1 MSTEAN
7 KPQEVITK
15 STEEKVVEKSQQFWS
30 KNSKLIIIAL
40 VGIVVI
46 VGGFFGYQAYQGPK
60 ELEANEAIW
69 VAQQNFK
76 MDSFQLALN
85 GDNSKNNPGFLKVI
99 SKHSGTKAANLAS
112 FYAGVCYLHMGDF
125 NNAIKFLDQYKAVEN
140 IDKMRTA
147 GSLGDAYAELG
158 KFDKAA
164 EFYKTAASV
173 YEVDELSS
181 SEYLFRAGQAFEK
194 QGKNKEAIDAFK
206 SLKDKFP
213 LTERG
218 RNIDMFLARL
228 GDTNN

>member
-228 GDTNN
+228 GDTN

>member
-7 KPQEVITK
+7 KTQEITTK
-15 STEEKVVEKSQQFWS
+15 STEEKVVENTQQFWS

-60 ELEANEAIW
+60 EMEANEAIW

-76 MDSFQLALN
+76 LDSFSLALN

-99 SKHSGTKAANLAS
+99 SKHGGTKAANLAA
-112 FYAGVCYLHMGDF
+112 FYAGVSYLHLGDF
-125 NNAIKFLDQYKAVEN
+125 NNAIKFLDQYKAIEN
-140 IDKMRTA
+140 VDKMRTA

-164 EFYKTAASV
+164 EYYKTAASV
-173 YEVDELSS
+173 YEVDELNS
-181 SEYLFRAGQAFEK
+181 SEYMFRAGQAFEK
-194 QGKNKEAIDAFK
+194 LGKTKDAVDIYKNLKEK
-206 SLKDKFP
+206 YP

-218 RNIDMFLARL
+218 RSVEMFLARL

>member
-7 KPQEVITK
+7 KPQEVTTK

-30 KNSKLIIIAL
+30 KNSKLIIVVL
-40 VGIVVI
+40 VGIVAV

-60 ELEANEAIW
+60 EQEANEAIW

-99 SKHSGTKAANLAS
+99 SKNGGTKAANLAS
-112 FYAGVCYLHMGDF
+112 FYAGICYLHLGDF
-125 NNAIKFLDQYKAVEN
+125 NNAIKFLEQFKSVEN

-158 KFDKAA
+158 KFEKAA
-164 EFYKTAASV
+164 DYYKTAATA
-173 YEVDELSS
+173 YEVDELNS

-194 QGKNKEAIDAFK
+194 LGKNKEAIDAFK
-206 SLKDKFP
+206 SLKEKFP